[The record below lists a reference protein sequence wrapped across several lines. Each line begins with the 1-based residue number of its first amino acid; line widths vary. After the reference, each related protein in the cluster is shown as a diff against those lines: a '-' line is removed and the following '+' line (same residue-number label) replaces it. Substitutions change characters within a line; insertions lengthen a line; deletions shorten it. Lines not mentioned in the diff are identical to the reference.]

1 MGLVERKSL
10 LIGVH
15 TGLANS
21 SLEEQ
26 PGAWTGNGSMG
37 KAGREDWSFLKWR
50 FYKLLNNP

>member
-21 SLEEQ
+21 SLELELELEPGLGMSPWARQGEQ
-26 PGAWTGNGSMG
+26 TP
-37 KAGREDWSFLKWR
+37 R
-50 FYKLLNNP
+50 FF

>member
-21 SLEEQ
+21 SLELE
-26 PGAWTGNGSMG
+26 PGLGMPPWARQGEKTL
-37 KAGREDWSFLKWR
+37 EF
-50 FYKLLNNP
+50 F

>member
-21 SLEEQ
+21 SLELELEPGLGMSPWARQGEQ
-26 PGAWTGNGSMG
+26 TP
-37 KAGREDWSFLKWR
+37 R
-50 FYKLLNNP
+50 FF